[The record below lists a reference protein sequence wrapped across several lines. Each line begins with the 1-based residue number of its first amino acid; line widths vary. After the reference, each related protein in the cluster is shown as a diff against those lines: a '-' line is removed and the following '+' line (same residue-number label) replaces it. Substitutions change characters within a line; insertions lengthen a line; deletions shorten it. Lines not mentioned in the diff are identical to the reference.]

1 MPAGPGHSPQSHTPK
16 PSHWVPK
23 PSLGLGEDR
32 ASEHSG
38 TLKGS
43 LSKRC
48 LAVGQAGRSSHSH
61 LPVCSS
67 PHKGPETPELGFLV
81 PYVPT
86 AGGKPPAGWPG
97 LAGAAA
103 CCSPSGILLS
113 PATKKAGPVTP
124 NSPDGVKW
132 RHTCSLPLLKAE
144 GGCRVVSALG
154 NLATHTPSQL
164 YQMMGG
170 VGAGQ
175 SLVYLCLW
183 MEFYGLT
190 ERSF

>member
-1 MPAGPGHSPQSHTPK
+1 MSRLQVASLQQDGQGWWGQLPAAPR
-16 PSHWVPK
+16 
-23 PSLGLGEDR
+23 L
-32 ASEHSG
+32 
-38 TLKGS
+38 
-43 LSKRC
+43 
-48 LAVGQAGRSSHSH
+48 
-61 LPVCSS
+61 
-67 PHKGPETPELGFLV
+67 
-81 PYVPT
+81 
-86 AGGKPPAGWPG
+86 
-97 LAGAAA
+97 
-103 CCSPSGILLS
+103 GILLS

-132 RHTCSLPLLKAE
+132 KRTCSLPILKAE
-144 GGCRVVSALG
+144 GGSPVVSALG